1 MANRELKTKIK
12 LRYDLL
18 ANWTEKNPELLAGE
32 IAIVAIPSGVTEM
45 QVDGSQ
51 PNPPQILFKVGP
63 GKFNDL
69 SYASAKAAD
78 VYGWAKAASKPTYTA
93 AEVGAYSKTELDPIL
108 AGIDHN
114 TTYRFDLNK
123 TNEIAI
129 YSKEI
134 GGEESLLGTFKV
146 DFEAINAEIE
156 KKLDSET
163 FDTFEADYNT
173 TIGGINESLAKKLE
187 ANDIAGKADKTY
199 VDNKL
204 AEKVDSTVY
213 GEKVTAIEGRLATI
227 EGENGIA
234 GIKTDLGLID
244 ADIEDINEDLGKKA
258 DKTYVDEKLA
268 EKVDASDL
276 NNRGY
281 ATISQL
287 ESDLKTKVNVSD
299 YNTKMESLDGSISS
313 LNSDKVNNSDFEA
326 YKKEANGKFLTEH
339 QDITGKADITY
350 VDSEIKKVDDAVKL
364 LTNGAG
370 TDEIDSVNELIDYV
384 NKHGATV
391 TGLQDDIKANADA
404 IDVLEAKPAMGISSD
419 DITNWNG
426 IEGRVDVK
434 LAKKVDL
441 EGYVAYSQ
449 AEKEKLA
456 GLENYDDSTVKGLIS
471 AEETRAK
478 GVEEGLEG
486 RISTLES
493 KPFDTY
499 ATKSEVEAV
508 DTLVDGA
515 IERVAAI
522 EDDYLKGSD
531 KTELSNA
538 ISAEKGRID
547 TLVTET
553 IPGINATIDT
563 LATKE
568 EVKDAIANKHTH
580 SNKAILDATT
590 ASFTT
595 ELQTKYDGYESSIND
610 FVNNTRG
617 YATKSEVETVSNRVK
632 AIEEDGTILR
642 STDVFIWDCGGAE

>member
-18 ANWTEKNPELLAGE
+18 ANWTAKNPELLAGE

-63 GKFNDL
+63 GNFNDL

-108 AGIDHN
+108 AGLDHN
-114 TTYRFDLNK
+114 TTYRFDLSK

-146 DFEAINAEIE
+146 DFEAINAEIA
-156 KKLDSET
+156 KKLDSKT
-163 FDTFEADYNT
+163 FNNFKSGYDT
-173 TIGGINESLAKKLE
+173 TIEGINESLNKKLE
-187 ANDIAGKADKTY
+187 SSDIAGKADTTY

-204 AEKVDSTVY
+204 AEKVNLSDYNTKI
-213 GEKVTAIEGRLATI
+213 GEIEGDISELS
-227 EGENGIA
+227 
-234 GIKTDLGLID
+234 GLVD
-244 ADIEDINEDLGKKA
+244 ADIKEINDKFEDYYTKTEVNTELGKKA
-258 DKTYVDEKLA
+258 DQSYVVEELGK
-268 EKVDASDL
+268 KVDASDL
-276 NNRGY
+276 NSRSY
-281 ATISQL
+281 ATTSQL
-287 ESDLKTKVNVSD
+287 ETGLNTKVDKTV
-299 YNTKMESLDGSISS
+299 YEAKMESLDGSISS
-313 LNSDKVNNSDFEA
+313 LDSNKVNNSDFEA
-326 YKKEANGKFLTEH
+326 YKTEANGKFLTEH
-339 QDITGKADITY
+339 QDISGKADITY

-391 TGLQDDIKANADA
+391 TGLQNDIKANADA
-404 IDVLEAKPAMGISSD
+404 IDVLEAKPAMGILST
-419 DITNWNG
+419 DIENWNG
-426 IEGRVDVK
+426 IEGRVDDK
-434 LAKKVDL
+434 LAGKVDR

-478 GVEEGLEG
+478 GVEEGLES
-486 RISTLES
+486 RIKAYEDV
-493 KPFDTY
+493 KDDY
-499 ATKSEVEAV
+499 ALKSELFSGDYEDLTNKPDLAIYETV
-508 DTLVDGA
+508 DNVNKVKESINT
-515 IERVAAI
+515 
-522 EDDYLKGSD
+522 
-531 KTELSNA
+531 
-538 ISAEKGRID
+538 EKGRID

-553 IPGINATIDT
+553 IPGINGTIET
-563 LATKE
+563 LATKA
-568 EVKDAIANKHTH
+568 EVSEAITNSHKHD
-580 SNKAILDATT
+580 NKAILDATT

-595 ELQTKYDGYESSIND
+595 ELKAKYDGYESSIND
-610 FVNNTRG
+610 FVTNKHG
-617 YATKSEVETVSNRVK
+617 YATKSEVESVSNRVK
-632 AIEEDGTILR
+632 AIEDDGTILR
-642 STDVFIWDCGGAE
+642 ETDVFVWDCGGAE

>member
-1 MANRELKTKIK
+1 MANKELKTKIK

-18 ANWTEKNPELLAGE
+18 ANWTAKNPELLAGE
-32 IAIVAIPSGVTEM
+32 IAIVAIPSDVTEM
-45 QVDGSQ
+45 QVNGSQ
-51 PNPPQILFKVGP
+51 PPQILFKVGQ
-63 GKFNDL
+63 GNFNDL
-69 SYASAKAAD
+69 PYASAKAAD
-78 VYGWAKAASKPTYTA
+78 VHGWAKAASKPTYTA
-93 AEVGAYSKTELDPIL
+93 AEVGAYSKAELDPIL
-108 AGIDHN
+108 EGLDHN
-114 TTYRFDLNK
+114 TTYRFDLSK

-146 DFEAINAEIE
+146 DFEAINAEIA

-163 FDTFEADYNT
+163 FNNFKSGYDT
-173 TIGGINESLAKKLE
+173 TIAGINESLAKKLE
-187 ANDIAGKADKTY
+187 ASHIEGKADKSY
-199 VDNKL
+199 VDDEL
-204 AEKVDSTVY
+204 AKKVNLEAYNTKI
-213 GEKVTAIEGRLATI
+213 GEIEG
-227 EGENGIA
+227 
-234 GIKTDLGLID
+234 
-244 ADIEDINEDLGKKA
+244 DISDINGDLDTIDGEITRIDGVITGINEELGKKA
-258 DKTYVDEKLA
+258 NQSYVVEELA
-268 EKVDASDL
+268 KKVDASDL
-276 NNRGY
+276 NTRGY
-281 ATISQL
+281 VTNGQL
-287 ESDLKTKVNVSD
+287 TSGLNTKVD
-299 YNTKMESLDGSISS
+299 KTAYETKMESLDDSISS
-313 LNSDKVNNSDFEA
+313 LDSNKVNNSDFEA
-326 YKKEANGKFLTEH
+326 YKTEANGKFLTEH
-339 QDITGKADITY
+339 QDISGKADITY

-426 IEGRVDVK
+426 IEGRVDNK

-441 EGYVAYSQ
+441 EGYVAYSTE
-449 AEKEKLA
+449 EKEKLA
-456 GLENYDDSTVKGLIS
+456 GLENYNDSAVRGLIS

-515 IERVAAI
+515 IERIGAI
-522 EDDYLKGSD
+522 EADYLKGED
-531 KTELSNA
+531 KTALSNA
-538 ISAEKGRID
+538 INTEKGRID

-553 IPGINATIDT
+553 IPT
-563 LATKE
+563 LATKA
-568 EVKDAIANKHTH
+568 EVKDAIDNSHTH

-595 ELQTKYDGYESSIND
+595 ELKTKYDGYESSIND
-610 FVNNTRG
+610 FINNTRS
-617 YATKSEVETVSNRVK
+617 YATTSQVESVSNRVK
-632 AIEEDGTILR
+632 AIEDDTTILR
-642 STDVFIWDCGGAE
+642 STDVFVWDCGGAE